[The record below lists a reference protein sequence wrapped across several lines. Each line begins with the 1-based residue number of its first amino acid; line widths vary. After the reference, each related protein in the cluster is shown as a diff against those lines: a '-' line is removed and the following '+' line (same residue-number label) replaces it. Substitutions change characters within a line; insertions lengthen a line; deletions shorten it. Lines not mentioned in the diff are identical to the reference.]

1 MAETANG
8 TFQRTISA
16 LVQDRPGVRARI
28 AGLFRRRGFNIAS
41 LAVGRSERLGLSR
54 MTFVVEGPEE
64 VVRQVA
70 AQLDRLIDVVEVH
83 DITEQNIVWRELALI
98 KVRANA
104 GKRGEILELA
114 NIFRVNVIDIGV
126 ESLTMEIS
134 GGRQK
139 IDSQIELL
147 RKFGLEEVIRTGR
160 VATLRGT
167 LIEGEDDGLF
177 QSDASKS
184 TYTLPT
190 STGESGSVC
199 HDLIF

>member
-8 TFQRTISA
+8 TFQRTIAA
-16 LVQDRPGVRARI
+16 LVQDRPGVLARI

-41 LAVGRSERLGLSR
+41 LAVGRSERPGLSR

-70 AQLDRLIDVVEVH
+70 AQVDRLIDVVEVH

-139 IDSQIELL
+139 IDSLIELL

-167 LIEGEDDGLF
+167 LVEGEDDGLF

-190 STGESGSVC
+190 ATGESGSV
-199 HDLIF
+199 

>member
-8 TFQRTISA
+8 TFQRTIAA
-16 LVQDRPGVRARI
+16 LVQDRPGVLARI

-139 IDSQIELL
+139 IDSLIELL

-167 LIEGEDDGLF
+167 LVEGEDDGLF

-190 STGESGSVC
+190 ATGESGSV
-199 HDLIF
+199 

>member
-1 MAETANG
+1 MVAAGNG
-8 TFQRTISA
+8 FSQRTISA
-16 LVQDRPGVRARI
+16 LVQDRPGVLARI

-41 LAVGRSERLGLSR
+41 LAVGRSERPGLSR

-64 VVRQVA
+64 VVRHVA

-98 KVRANA
+98 KVKATA
-104 GKRGEILELA
+104 GKRGEVLELA

-139 IDSQIELL
+139 IDSLIELL

-167 LIEGEDDGLF
+167 LVEGEDDGLF

-184 TYTLPT
+184 TYTLPAP
-190 STGESGSVC
+190 TGDSGS
-199 HDLIF
+199 I

>member
-8 TFQRTISA
+8 TFQRTIAA
-16 LVQDRPGVRARI
+16 LVQDRPGVLARI

-41 LAVGRSERLGLSR
+41 LAVGRSERPGLSR

-139 IDSQIELL
+139 IDSLIELL

-167 LIEGEDDGLF
+167 LVEGEDDGLF

-184 TYTLPT
+184 TYTLPIA
-190 STGESGSVC
+190 TGESGSV
-199 HDLIF
+199 